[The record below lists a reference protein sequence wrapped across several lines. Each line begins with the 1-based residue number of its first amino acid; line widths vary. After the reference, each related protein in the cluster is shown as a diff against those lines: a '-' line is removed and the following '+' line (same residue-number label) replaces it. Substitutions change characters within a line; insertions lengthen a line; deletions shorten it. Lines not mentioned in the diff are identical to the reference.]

1 MSSRPS
7 RSRSTIVIRTLL
19 LAVTLAVGV
28 GLASF
33 PVDTWFDQRSE
44 LREAQVERD
53 ELVDQIDLI
62 NAEIDQRL
70 GPEGVA
76 KAAKC
81 FGPYVEPG
89 SEVYSVPGVEGC
101 VTAP

>member
-1 MSSRPS
+1 MSRRPS
-7 RSRSTIVIRTLL
+7 RSRTAVLVRSVLLVI
-19 LAVTLAVGV
+19 TLAVGV

-33 PVDTWFDQRSE
+33 PVGTWFDQRSE
-44 LREAQVERD
+44 LREAQIERD

-62 NAEIDQRL
+62 NTEIDLRL

>member
-1 MSSRPS
+1 MTEKKRRA
-7 RSRSTIVIRTLL
+7 RSGVVARTVLF
-19 LAVTLAVGV
+19 AATLAVGI

-33 PVDTWFDQRSE
+33 PVSTWLEQRSE
-44 LREAQVERD
+44 LRDARAQRS
-53 ELVDQIDLI
+53 ELIEQIDGI
-62 NAEIDQRL
+62 NIEIAQRI
-70 GPEGVA
+70 GPDGVA

-101 VTAP
+101 VSLP